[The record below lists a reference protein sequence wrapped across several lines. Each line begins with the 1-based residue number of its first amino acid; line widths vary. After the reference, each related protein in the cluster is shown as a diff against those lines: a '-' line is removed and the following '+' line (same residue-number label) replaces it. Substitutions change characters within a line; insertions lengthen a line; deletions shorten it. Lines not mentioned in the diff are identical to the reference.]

1 MKNGEDRMTKRYFK
15 REWEVEFDSQTISE
29 KEFDEKLE
37 YEDYQAFEDSMQGD
51 EVLNRLNE
59 LYEENRQL
67 KYKNEILSDELEQ
80 AKALINKKWSEYLK
94 KKGLI

>member
-1 MKNGEDRMTKRYFK
+1 MTAKRFK
-15 REWEVEFDSQTISE
+15 HSEIIQDDGQTICYGIEDTQTRHIFNVIGEGIYDVSE
-29 KEFDEKLE
+29 KELIKL
-37 YEDYQAFEDSMQGD
+37 
-51 EVLNRLNE
+51 LNE

-80 AKALINKKWSEYLK
+80 AKALINKKWREYLK

>member
-1 MKNGEDRMTKRYFK
+1 MNLLETEAISVSDDECYYFN
-15 REWEVEFDSQTISE
+15 EYGSVEKVCD
-29 KEFDEKLE
+29 L
-37 YEDYQAFEDSMQGD
+37 
-51 EVLNRLNE
+51 LNE

-94 KKGLI
+94 KKME